1 MAKEKL
7 VLSDK
12 SVAELQ
18 ADLGSMEQEYQQMKF
33 DHSTRGLGNPLEL
46 RELRRN
52 IARVNTELRAREVAV
67 MSEDELAMRTKLRA
81 RRRRQH

>member
-7 VLSDK
+7 VLTDK
-12 SVAELQ
+12 NVPELQ
-18 ADLGSMEQEYQQMKF
+18 ADLGSMEQEYQQLKF
-33 DHSTRGLGNPLEL
+33 DHSVRGIGNPMEL

-52 IARVNTELRAREVAV
+52 IARVNTELRAREVAQ
-67 MSEDELAMRTKLRA
+67 MSDDQLALRSKLRA